1 MNERELLLWIVLF
14 NNTIYRK
21 ETAADT
27 IVSAAVLLLRSNKVP
42 ERNA

>member
-21 ETAADT
+21 ETAVDT
-27 IVSAAVLLLRSNKVP
+27 TVPTAVFVM
-42 ERNA
+42 AYVFQ